1 MMELQHFVFH
11 IVNQFCVIRN
21 VFMFVT
27 DVYINKEAGKI
38 IIANFWRKV
47 ILNKRALLPTPSGY
61 VN

>member
-1 MMELQHFVFH
+1 MFH